1 VLKDKIEDKGGVKS
15 GLKLVVVVVVV
26 AGMMVVLKLS

>member
-1 VLKDKIEDKGGVKS
+1 VLKDKIEDEGGVKG
-15 GLKLVVVVVVV
+15 GLKLVVVVVV